1 MPTIAV
7 FDSGVGGLSVL
18 KALQATIPEGDF
30 VYLADSG
37 YAPYGERGDAWVDG
51 RCQEITAWLTQ
62 RFALD
67 ALVVAC
73 NTATAAAIDRM
84 RAAHPHL
91 PIVGVEPGLKP
102 ALALTHSGHIG
113 VMATRG
119 TLNSQRFGQLLSKV
133 GSHAPQAPHTVQ
145 WHVRACNGLA
155 DAIERN
161 DNERIEALCSEHC
174 TALMAQAE
182 AAGGRLDVV
191 VLGCTH
197 YPFVRHIIA
206 KALGAEVALVDTGE
220 AVARHTRWRLGP
232 SAMPQ
237 AVASLSAATQTLL
250 LSTGQPEN
258 LSEAAQRWLTPT
270 AAQARSAD
278 IPCQL

>member
-1 MPTIAV
+1 MTTIAV

-18 KALQATIPEGDF
+18 KALQVAIPQGEF

-37 YAPYGERGDAWVDG
+37 YAPYGERGEAWVDG

-62 RFALD
+62 RFSLD

-91 PIVGVEPGLKP
+91 PMVGVEPGLKP
-102 ALALTHSGHIG
+102 ALALTRSGHIG

-119 TLNSQRFGQLLSKV
+119 TLDSQRFAQLLNKV
-133 GSHAPQAPHTVQ
+133 GSYASHPPHTVQ
-145 WHVRACNGLA
+145 WHLQACNGLA

-161 DNERIEALCSEHC
+161 DNGRIEALCTQHC

-197 YPFVRHIIA
+197 YPFARHTIA
-206 KALGAEVALVDTGE
+206 KVLGPDVALVDTGD
-220 AVARHTRWRLGP
+220 AVARHTQWRLGP
-232 SAMPQ
+232 SATSD
-237 AVASLSAATQTLL
+237 AASIGTTPPPLL
-250 LSTGQPEN
+250 LSTGQADN
-258 LSEAAQRWLTPT
+258 LSRAAQRWLPMP
-270 AAQARSAD
+270 AAQAGSAD
-278 IPCQL
+278 IPCKL

>member
-18 KALQATIPEGDF
+18 KALQVALPQSDF

-37 YAPYGERGDAWVDG
+37 YAPYGERGEAWVDG
-51 RCQEITAWLTQ
+51 RCHEITTWLTQ

-84 RAAHPHL
+84 RAAHPQL

-102 ALALTHSGHIG
+102 ALALTSSGHIG

-119 TLNSQRFGQLLSKV
+119 TLTSQRFSQLLDKV
-133 GSHAPQAPHTVQ
+133 GSHAPHAPHAVQ
-145 WHVRACNGLA
+145 WHARACNGLA

-161 DNERIEALCSEHC
+161 DNERIEALCTEHGS
-174 TALMAQAE
+174 ALMAQAE

-197 YPFVRHIIA
+197 YPFVSDIIA
-206 KALGAEVALVDTGE
+206 KVLGPEVTLVDTGE
-220 AVARHTRWRLGP
+220 AVARHTRSRLGP
-232 SAMPQ
+232 SAAPRAG
-237 AVASLSAATQTLL
+237 AVVSASTQTLL
-250 LSTGQPEN
+250 LSTGQPKN
-258 LSEAAQRWLTPT
+258 LSEAAQRWLPHPV
-270 AAQARSAD
+270 AQARSAD
-278 IPCQL
+278 IPCEL